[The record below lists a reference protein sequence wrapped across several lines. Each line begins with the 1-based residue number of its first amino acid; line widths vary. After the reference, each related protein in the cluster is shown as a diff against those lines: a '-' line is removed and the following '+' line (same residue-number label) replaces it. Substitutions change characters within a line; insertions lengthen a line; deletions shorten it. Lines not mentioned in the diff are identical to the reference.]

1 MLALAD
7 VLVDQVHTLAPILTR
22 VAVALIEL
30 VLTAI
35 ACITS
40 VAVTG
45 VAGYAI
51 YASTMVA
58 WVGLTV
64 VDIALTECPFITFS
78 TAALE
83 PIGAV
88 VALCSIL
95 AGCAGALIYVDLT
108 HGASK
113 PWLAGACEAID
124 HVPTD
129 AIIHTWVALT
139 VIYVNLTVSAHVAWH
154 ADAGEL
160 SNAVKASGII
170 LAGHGKAFVD
180 VNLTTWPSIS
190 PTALTLEGTLCVH
203 TFPKMLTRVGTN

>member
-7 VLVDQVHTLAPILTR
+7 VLVNQIHTLAPVLTR
-22 VAVALIEL
+22 VAVALVEL
-30 VLTAI
+30 VLTAV
-35 ACITS
+35 ACVASIT
-40 VAVTG
+40 VTG
-45 VAGYAI
+45 VAGNAI
-51 YASTMVA
+51 YASTVVA
-58 WVGLTV
+58 WVRLTV
-64 VDIALTECPFITFS
+64 VDITLAECPFITFS

-83 PIGAV
+83 SIRPV
-88 VALCSIL
+88 VAFCSIL

-139 VIYVNLTVSAHVAWH
+139 VIYVNLTVSPHVAWH

-160 SNAVKASGII
+160 SNAVQASGVI
-170 LAGHGKAFVD
+170 LAGHGQTFVN
-180 VNLTTWPSIS
+180 VNLTPWASIS
-190 PTALTLEGTLCVH
+190 SATLTLEGALSVY
-203 TFPKMLTRVGTN
+203 TFPKMLTWVGTN

>member
-7 VLVDQVHTLAPILTR
+7 VLVNQVHTFAPILTR
-22 VAVALIEL
+22 VAVALVEL

-35 ACITS
+35 ACVASIT
-40 VAVTG
+40 VTG
-45 VAGYAI
+45 VAGNTVNAC
-51 YASTMVA
+51 TMVA

-64 VDIALTECPFITFS
+64 VDITLTECPFITFS
-78 TAALE
+78 TAALK
-83 PIGAV
+83 PIGPV

-95 AGCAGALIYVDLT
+95 AGSAGAFIYVDLT

-139 VIYVNLTVSAHVAWH
+139 VIYVNLTVSPHVAWH

-160 SNAVKASGII
+160 SDAVQAGGII
-170 LAGHGKAFVD
+170 LARH
-180 VNLTTWPSIS
+180 
-190 PTALTLEGTLCVH
+190 
-203 TFPKMLTRVGTN
+203 

>member
-7 VLVDQVHTLAPILTR
+7 VLVDQVHTLASILAR

-35 ACITS
+35 ACVASIT
-40 VAVTG
+40 VTG
-45 VAGYAI
+45 VAGNAI
-51 YASTMVA
+51 YAGTMVA
-58 WVGLTV
+58 WVRLTV
-64 VDIALTECPFITFS
+64 VDITLTECAFITFS

-83 PIGAV
+83 PIGPV
-88 VALCSIL
+88 VAFCSIL

-124 HVPTD
+124 HIPTD

-139 VIYVNLTVSAHVAWH
+139 VIYVNLTVSPHEAWH

-160 SNAVKASGII
+160 SDAVQASGII
-170 LAGHGKAFVD
+170 LAGHGNAFID
-180 VNLTTWPSIS
+180 VNLTTWASIS

-203 TFPKMLTRVGTN
+203 TFPKMLTWVGPN

>member
-1 MLALAD
+1 MLALAN
-7 VLVDQVHTLAPILTR
+7 VLVNQVHTFAPILTR

-35 ACITS
+35 ACVASIT
-40 VAVTG
+40 VTG
-45 VAGYAI
+45 VAGNTVNAC
-51 YASTMVA
+51 TMVA
-58 WVGLTV
+58 WVGLTI
-64 VDIALTECPFITFS
+64 VDITLAECPFITFS
-78 TAALE
+78 TAALK
-83 PIGAV
+83 PIGPV

-95 AGCAGALIYVDLT
+95 AGSAGALIYVDLT

-139 VIYVNLTVSAHVAWH
+139 VIYVNLTVSPHVAWH

-160 SNAVKASGII
+160 SDAVQAGGII
-170 LAGHGKAFVD
+170 LARH
-180 VNLTTWPSIS
+180 
-190 PTALTLEGTLCVH
+190 
-203 TFPKMLTRVGTN
+203 

>member
-7 VLVDQVHTLAPILTR
+7 VLVDQVHTLASILTR

-35 ACITS
+35 ARVASIT
-40 VAVTG
+40 VAG
-45 VAGYAI
+45 VAGNAI
-51 YASTMVA
+51 YACTMVTRVRLA
-58 WVGLTV
+58 V
-64 VDIALTECPFITFS
+64 VDVALTECPFITFS

-83 PIGAV
+83 PIGPV
-88 VALCSIL
+88 VAFCSIL

-113 PWLAGACEAID
+113 PWLAGACKAVD

-129 AIIHTWVALT
+129 AIIHTWVTLT
-139 VIYVNLTVSAHVAWH
+139 VIHVNLTVSPHVAWH

-160 SNAVKASGII
+160 ANAIQASGII
-170 LAGHGKAFVD
+170 LAGHGQALVD
-180 VNLTTWPSIS
+180 VNLATRASVS
-190 PTALTLEGTLCVH
+190 PTALTLEGALCVH
-203 TFPKMLTRVGTN
+203 TLAKMLARVGTN